1 MRRQETHRRAGF
13 CVKVVCMMLCMSLVQ
28 IFLGVS
34 DAHAA
39 RIKDIAHVQGAR
51 ANQLIGYGIIV
62 GLDNTGDTGQAA
74 LTTQTIASMLGRLN
88 IKIDR
93 KDLRTRNVAAV
104 MVTAELPG
112 FAKSGQS
119 VDVTV
124 SSLGDARSLKGG
136 TLLMTPLRGV
146 DGEVYAMAQGAISV
160 GGFEA
165 RGAGANSSQRNHLN
179 VGRIP
184 DGGMIERGIEQEWS
198 KSESIV
204 LNLFEADFSTAV
216 EMANVI
222 NTTFADPSQTPDPTK
237 PIEGIAQAID
247 AATIRVEVPSDWQEY
262 APQFI
267 ARIEKLEVTPDSVA
281 RVVVNERTGTVVLG
295 GNVRIREVAVAHG
308 NLTLNI
314 STDYTASQPSA
325 FFGQGQTAVVPDSGV
340 QVDEEPGK
348 LKIIE
353 QGATI
358 GEVVSALNAI
368 GVSPRDLI
376 AILQAIKAAGALDA
390 QLEIQ

>member
-1 MRRQETHRRAGF
+1 MFFNKNLFKSIIYNLALSVLAITFAVIISPED
-13 CVKVVCMMLCMSLVQ
+13 VY
-28 IFLGVS
+28 
-34 DAHAA
+34 AA
-39 RIKDIAHVQGAR
+39 RIKDISHVQGAR
-51 ANQLIGYGIIV
+51 ANQLIGYGIVV

-104 MVTAELPG
+104 MVTAELPA
-112 FAKSGQS
+112 FARSGQS
-119 VDVTV
+119 VDVTI
-124 SSLGDARSLKGG
+124 SSVGDARSLKGG
-136 TLLMTPLRGV
+136 TLLMTPLRAV
-146 DGEVYAMAQGAISV
+146 DGNVYAMAQGALSV
-160 GGFEA
+160 GGFGVQ
-165 RGAGANSSQRNHLN
+165 GAGANSRQRNHLN

-184 DGGMIERGIEQEWS
+184 DGGMIEKGIEQEWG
-198 KSESIV
+198 KSQTLL

-222 NTTFADPSQTPDPTK
+222 NAAFADPSVTVDPTK
-237 PIEGIAQAID
+237 PVEGIAQAID
-247 AATIRVEVPSDWQEY
+247 AATIRVEVPADWQEF

-267 ARIEKLEVTPDSVA
+267 AKVEKLEVTPDTVA

-308 NLTLNI
+308 NLTLNV
-314 STDYTASQPSA
+314 STDYSASQPSA
-325 FFGQGQTAVVPDSGV
+325 FGGQGNTAVLPDSGV
-340 QVDEEPGK
+340 DATEDKTKLQVIPE
-348 LKIIE
+348 
-353 QGATI
+353 GATI
-358 GEVVSALNAI
+358 AEVVSALNAI